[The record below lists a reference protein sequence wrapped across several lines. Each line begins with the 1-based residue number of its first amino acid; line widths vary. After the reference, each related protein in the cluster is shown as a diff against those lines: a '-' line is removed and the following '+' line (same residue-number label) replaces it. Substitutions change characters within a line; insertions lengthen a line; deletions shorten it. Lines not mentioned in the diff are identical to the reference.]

1 MEINTSEISVVM
13 QGAVYPITPFAIAS
27 VRLLLPDS
35 QIILSTWEGSDLS
48 KIEKNIKVIL
58 NRDPHKKGMK
68 YPNNSNRMIL
78 STI

>member
-1 MEINTSEISVVM
+1 MEINASEISVVM

-48 KIEKNIKVIL
+48 KIEKI
-58 NRDPHKKGMK
+58 
-68 YPNNSNRMIL
+68 
-78 STI
+78 